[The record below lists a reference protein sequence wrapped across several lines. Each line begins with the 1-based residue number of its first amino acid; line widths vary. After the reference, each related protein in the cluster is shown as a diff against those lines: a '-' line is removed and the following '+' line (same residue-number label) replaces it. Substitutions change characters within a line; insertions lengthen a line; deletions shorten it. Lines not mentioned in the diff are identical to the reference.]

1 MLQFPLLSRSGL
13 LEKLISEMPNA
24 DGSPCVLQLSQL
36 PGGAKSF
43 ELVAKFCYG
52 VKIELTSMN
61 VVSLRC
67 ASEYLQMSEEYGEGN
82 LIAQTETFL
91 TEVFGNWTDTIKA
104 LETCEEVLVHAEE
117 LHIVTRCI
125 HSLAVKACADPNL
138 FGWPVAG
145 CNEAARPSGAGFW
158 NGICTGSKNLSV
170 TEDWWY
176 EDVSFLS
183 MPLYKRMI
191 QAVEAGGMKAENVAG
206 AVVFYAKKYIPQM
219 NRQSSFKN
227 LKTYSTISIPS
238 ESDQGSLL
246 EELVELLPYKKGVVH
261 TRFLLRLLRTAM
273 VLQASQP
280 CRENLERRIGLQLDQ
295 SALEDLLI
303 PNIGYSVE
311 TLYDIDCFQRI
322 LDHFMSIEQ
331 ASTAVSPCIIT
342 EESQMAGDGTNSL
355 TSLTMVA
362 NLVDAYLAEV
372 APDINF
378 KFPKFLSLAA
388 AIPDYARPIA
398 DGIYRAIDIYLKVN
412 RSSLLT
418 LNAMCMH
425 LCVNFYCIRRMLG
438 WEMQI
443 GSKCVD

>member
-1 MLQFPLLSRSGL
+1 MLQFPLLSRSGQ
-13 LEKLISEMPNA
+13 LEKLISELNNE
-24 DGSPCVLQLSQL
+24 DGSPCILQLSQL

-67 ASEYLQMSEEYGEGN
+67 AAEYLEMSEEYGEGN
-82 LIAQTETFL
+82 LIAQSEAFL
-91 TEVFGNWTDTIKA
+91 TQVFNNWTDTIKA
-104 LETCEEVLVHAEE
+104 LETCEEVLVQAEE
-117 LHIVTRCI
+117 LHIVSRCI

-138 FGWPVAG
+138 LGWPVAVAG
-145 CNEAARPSGAGFW
+145 CNEAGRTSGAGYW
-158 NGICTGSKNLSV
+158 NGICSGSKAMSV
-170 TEDWWY
+170 TDDWWY

-183 MPLYKRMI
+183 LPLYKRLI
-191 QAVEAGGMKAENVAG
+191 QAVEAGGMRAENVAG
-206 AVVFYAKKYIPQM
+206 ALVFYAKKYIPQM

-227 LKTYSTISIPS
+227 LKTGATISIPS
-238 ESDQGSLL
+238 EADQGSLL

-273 VLQASQP
+273 VLQTSQP

-331 ASTAVSPCIIT
+331 ASTAVSPCIM
-342 EESQMAGDGTNSL
+342 EETQLADGSNSL

-372 APDINF
+372 APDINL
-378 KFPKFLSLAA
+378 KLPKFQSLAA

-398 DGIYRAIDIYLKVN
+398 DGIYRAIDIYLKVKN
-412 RSSLLT
+412 VTAIVGNLSFLYLISLSFI
-418 LNAMCMH
+418 AISMH
-425 LCVNFYCIRRMLG
+425 LCLMIV
-438 WEMQI
+438 
-443 GSKCVD
+443 

>member
-1 MLQFPLLSRSGL
+1 MGNS
-13 LEKLISEMPNA
+13 
-24 DGSPCVLQLSQL
+24 DGSPCILQLSQL

-67 ASEYLQMSEEYGEGN
+67 ASEYLQMTEEYGEGN
-82 LIAQTETFL
+82 LIAQTEAFL
-91 TEVFGNWTDTIKA
+91 SEVFGNWTDTIKA
-104 LETCEEVLVHAEE
+104 LETCEEALSHAEE
-117 LHIVTRCI
+117 LQIVSRCI
-125 HSLAVKACADPNL
+125 QSLAVKACGDPNL

-145 CNEAARPSGAGFW
+145 CNEGGRTSGAGFW
-158 NGICTGSKNLSV
+158 NGICSGSKMGPISD
-170 TEDWWY
+170 DWWY

-183 MPLYKRMI
+183 LPLYKRLI
-191 QAVEAGGMKAENVAG
+191 QAVEAGGMRAENVAG
-206 AVVFYAKKYIPQM
+206 ALVFYAKKYIPQM

-227 LKTYSTISIPS
+227 LNNGSTISIPS
-238 ESDQGSLL
+238 EADQGSLL
-246 EELVELLPYKKGVVH
+246 EEMVELLPYKKGVVH

-280 CRENLERRIGLQLDQ
+280 CRENLERRIGMQLDQ
-295 SALEDLLI
+295 SSLEDLLI
-303 PNIGYSVE
+303 PNIRTSAE

-331 ASTAVSPCIIT
+331 ASGAVSPCIV
-342 EESQMAGDGTNSL
+342 EESQMVEGNGSL

-372 APDINF
+372 APDINL

-398 DGIYRAIDIYLKVN
+398 DGIYRAIDIYLKVY
-412 RSSLLT
+412 LT
-418 LNAMCMH
+418 VFNIPL
-425 LCVNFYCIRRMLG
+425 
-438 WEMQI
+438 
-443 GSKCVD
+443 